1 MRPQSLRAA
10 VLAAALLI
18 SAAGGL
24 YAVRAQDSGAGG
36 RAAAAQRDPLL
47 PPRDLYAAQGLPR
60 LRVTVIGFNRE
71 HPERSLAVVRMETT
85 PPQRRVVYRGDHV
98 GEYRIVRIEATRV
111 VALAPT
117 FGGSARLLLGVHD
130 STVTR

>member
-1 MRPQSLRAA
+1 MTRQFLRAA
-10 VLAAALLI
+10 VFAATLLV
-18 SAAGGL
+18 SAGGGL
-24 YAVRAQDSGAGG
+24 YAVRAQGSAAGG
-36 RAAAAQRDPLL
+36 RDPLV

-117 FGGSARLLLGVHD
+117 FGGSARLVLGVRD
-130 STVTR
+130 STATIP